1 MNILLSCQC
10 LGKTI
15 REIYVQS
22 NRFSA
27 NRETRNGRNG
37 YLVRSLKSMP
47 FSNFPQPDYIFALP
61 ILFSQIS
68 LTQSLNPVP

>member
-10 LGKTI
+10 LVKTI

-27 NRETRNGRNG
+27 NRETRNG